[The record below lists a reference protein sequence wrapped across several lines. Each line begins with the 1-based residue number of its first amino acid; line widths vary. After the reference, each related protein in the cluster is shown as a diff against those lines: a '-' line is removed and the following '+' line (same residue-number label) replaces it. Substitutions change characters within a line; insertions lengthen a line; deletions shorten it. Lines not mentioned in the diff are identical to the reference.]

1 MNQEEK
7 EFALHFANLKGVH
20 FERTDLNGL
29 NLEGVNFN
37 QTSLSKVDFTASRL
51 PSIDHFPQDIRGCI
65 WQGASFEALID
76 TTPEN
81 INRIKQKLANME
93 SIEANDF
100 MQSVKQASFA
110 RLIKKINS
118 GYSSLSYYGIR
129 KLTDLNTI
137 FNTQVDQPLCQ
148 LNGQSLFLD
157 ENRFKSS
164 TVAAFLPNEIWKWD
178 GKLNNNCKYE
188 ADEASD
194 IILKYHQL
202 QSAIALPY
210 QSDRILDFNSLS
222 HESKENI
229 LLYANL
235 NGANLEGISCQ
246 NMDLSSSASF
256 EGALLGNT
264 DFSNTKLPSF
274 DNFLDMEPQRLASC
288 VWKDASCQKPAD
300 PKLED
305 IEKILELLQEVNSKD
320 FTKMILNSLIHHGEG
335 NILKRLLCIA

>member
-1 MNQEEK
+1 MNSEILYRPMAYYFSEESAKLLAEQIMEFHKKKHQTPIRSVPTRDYKEFSQLNQEEK

-51 PSIDHFPQDIRGCI
+51 PSIDHFPQDDIRGCI

-110 RLIKKINS
+110 HLIKKINS

-222 HESKENI
+222 HDIKRK
-229 LLYANL
+229 YT
-235 NGANLEGISCQ
+235 
-246 NMDLSSSASF
+246 
-256 EGALLGNT
+256 AL
-264 DFSNTKLPSF
+264 
-274 DNFLDMEPQRLASC
+274 R
-288 VWKDASCQKPAD
+288 
-300 PKLED
+300 
-305 IEKILELLQEVNSKD
+305 
-320 FTKMILNSLIHHGEG
+320 
-335 NILKRLLCIA
+335 